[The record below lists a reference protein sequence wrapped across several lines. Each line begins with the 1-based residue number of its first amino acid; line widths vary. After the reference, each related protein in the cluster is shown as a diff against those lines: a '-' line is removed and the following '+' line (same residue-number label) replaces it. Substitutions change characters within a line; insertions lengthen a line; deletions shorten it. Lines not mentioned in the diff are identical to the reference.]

1 MKDPYPN
8 NPFTISSDAIIKPKL
23 AGNEN
28 SKDSSM
34 DLFCILETC
43 REFFCLKALES
54 TGNETVPTAI
64 PATAK
69 LI

>member
-1 MKDPYPN
+1 MKIVKI
-8 NPFTISSDAIIKPKL
+8 TQI
-23 AGNEN
+23 
-28 SKDSSM
+28 

-43 REFFCLKALES
+43 GEFFCLKALES
-54 TGNETVPTAI
+54 TGSETVPTAI